1 VLVLDM
7 IEILPPLGK
16 YKYDTWRVLSVKC
29 YIYSSVRLW
38 SCIQNVNTN
47 LDEGKRNGEGGKISG
62 QMSPFIGEG
71 EREGRPWSHTSA
83 PDGRWLVGSSGTRHG
98 ARNPAPGRTH
108 VWRNRFEADL
118 GHCSTGPGP
127 IH

>member
-1 VLVLDM
+1 M

-71 EREGRPWSHTSA
+71 ERERGDRGPTRRRQMG
-83 PDGRWLVGSSGTRHG
+83 DGLSVHREPVTVPATLHPVGLTCG
-98 ARNPAPGRTH
+98 AIGLKLTWATVPPGRAQFI
-108 VWRNRFEADL
+108 NY
-118 GHCSTGPGP
+118 
-127 IH
+127 